1 MTQPPRQQAVTSASA
16 PASPFGRTLLRRLRD
31 LNLQAE
37 RVGVD
42 AGRVLRIAGCC
53 SKDAPVESGVRYT
66 LTERDRELVLEL
78 RWEDDHL
85 EVRLDGASRQAA
97 FGTAEDGRLEA
108 QDLRARISTSPDAA
122 DLTRLMRRVVRFA
135 CAA

>member
-1 MTQPPRQQAVTSASA
+1 MTQPPQQVITGASA
-16 PASPFGRTLLRRLRD
+16 PASPFGRTLLRSLRD

-42 AGRVLRIAGCC
+42 AGRVLRIDGCC

-66 LTERDRELVLEL
+66 LTERGRELVLEL

-85 EVRLDGASRQAA
+85 EVSLDGESRQAV

-108 QDLRARISTSPDAA
+108 QDLRARISTSPSAA